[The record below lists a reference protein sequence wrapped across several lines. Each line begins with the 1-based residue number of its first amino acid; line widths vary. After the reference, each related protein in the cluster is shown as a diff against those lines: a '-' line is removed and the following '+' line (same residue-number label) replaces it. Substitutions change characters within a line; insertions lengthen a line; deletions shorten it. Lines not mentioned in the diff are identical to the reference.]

1 MRRTAIAMKSMGMS
15 TIITRSTSI
24 TKGTTTST
32 TITTTTK
39 RAV

>member
-1 MRRTAIAMKSMGMS
+1 MRRTAIAMKSTGIS
-15 TIITRSTSI
+15 TIITRS

-32 TITTTTK
+32 TIITTTK